1 MAVASR
7 SERGSHSAA
16 SMIQCTPSAPTV
28 LAWRSALI
36 APYAITTRGA
46 ASQSREDLRALRVV
60 LDLGDEALLE
70 KLLQATQLGCGV
82 LGGGSGLGGCRRDAH
97 ASHAQRSAP

>member
-46 ASQSREDLRALRVV
+46 ASQPREDLRALRVV

-70 KLLQATQLGCGV
+70 KLLQATKLGRGV
-82 LGGGSGLGGCRRDAH
+82 VGSSRGLRGGRRDAGACH
-97 ASHAQRSAP
+97 SQRS